1 MRTVL
6 VAALVVV
13 SVLFGMTVAEASVP
27 APPRCVPG
35 TQFAYVGFELA
46 KWDYVGVNDG
56 EYLYRYSF
64 NGWNQG
70 TVTCKPKA

>member
-1 MRTVL
+1 MP
-6 VAALVVV
+6 
-13 SVLFGMTVAEASVP
+13 S
-27 APPRCVPG
+27 

-56 EYLYRYSF
+56 EYLYRCSF

>member
-1 MRTVL
+1 M
-6 VAALVVV
+6 
-13 SVLFGMTVAEASVP
+13 
-27 APPRCVPG
+27 PG

-46 KWDYVGVNDG
+46 KWDYVGGDGG